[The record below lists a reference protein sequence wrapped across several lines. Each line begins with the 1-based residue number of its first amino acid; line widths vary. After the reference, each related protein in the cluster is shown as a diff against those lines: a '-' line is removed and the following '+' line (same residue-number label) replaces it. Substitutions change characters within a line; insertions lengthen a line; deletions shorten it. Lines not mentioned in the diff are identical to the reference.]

1 MPKGVSLVWAAG
13 DKRVEGVLD
22 KAIAKTMSR
31 IESYAQARV
40 RLGSGDNQMDEQRD
54 TGNLVWVGFTHE
66 TARPVR
72 HPDGEVTVDPHLHR
86 HVFVHNLTYD
96 PVEERWKA
104 MKNRAMFERTAY
116 FQEIFESYLARFVHE
131 LGYRIDRRG
140 KLWDIADVSP
150 ELAARYSLRTKE
162 VNDYA
167 EEKGITN
174 AAVKGEL
181 GARSRSVKSLATD
194 VGDIADHF
202 RDRSLD
208 DFDYS
213 ERLRVDAHHR
223 ERFLLPDG
231 PLSPRQRKELLDAAV
246 DYALERAFERRST
259 AYAHMVLAD
268 AIRFAGAGRC
278 LPEEVQQALLEREG
292 LIFGTPDGTHRQ
304 LLTTNEIVEQ
314 ERSLLKVVRD
324 RRNAHLPLVLQPRI
338 DRQLSPEQMAA
349 VTHVLS
355 STDGVM
361 SIRGQ
366 AGVGKSFLLKSLVKE
381 LDRNNISPVALAPT
395 VSASRGALRKSVLSD
410 ANTLAMFMS
419 DSEDGRALREKAKDS
434 VVVLDEAGL
443 TSTPDMLRFMEKA
456 TELNARVLLVGDT
469 GQLSSVERGDALRLL
484 ERDGLIPAELKHIR
498 RQTNKTYRAVVEK
511 MATGQAAE
519 GLEKARTAGFVTE
532 LSIDFDAAD
541 DQQAD
546 EEVADRAAA
555 ELAAKRVA
563 EAYDNGHSNIVVA
576 PTHALGRVVTAA
588 IRAELQAKGH
598 IGKDEAKM
606 TLLRQV
612 DLHTA
617 DRRDATHAL
626 EQGDLV
632 VMRRD
637 DESRGLSMGEVLH
650 AKADRQGKVRLY
662 REDTFGSRVSDGLD
676 PRAYG
681 VYRSEEIP
689 IAVGDQVRA
698 FEPMAD
704 MATRRSR
711 HHRKHRSMAPHH
723 QADRWARHFN
733 GFETPRARVRGDGAG
748 VAGAVRRPRHRR
760 RDLVVSRRDVQRG
773 HVRRRIPR
781 GREAR
786 YHHGRRRGASGSR
799 MSLRRASARH
809 RCRERSP
816 RIRDLPEDLQG
827 YRKVPAD
834 DEIGLSHRR
843 EQEPALALVGASAG
857 TGGAPSADAPE
868 QRRPDS
874 SRRTI

>member
-1 MPKGVSLVWAAG
+1 
-13 DKRVEGVLD
+13 
-22 KAIAKTMSR
+22 MSR

-213 ERLRVDAHHR
+213 ERLRVDAQHR

-278 LPEEVQQALLEREG
+278 LPEEVQQALQDREG

-304 LLTTNEIVEQ
+304 LLTTSEIVEQ

-324 RRNAHLPLVLQPRI
+324 RRAAHLPLVIQPRI
-338 DRQLSPEQMAA
+338 DRRLSPEQMAA

-366 AGVGKSFLLKSLVKE
+366 AGVGKSFLLKSLVDE
-381 LDRNNISPVALAPT
+381 LDRNSIHPVALAPT
-395 VSASRGALRKSVLSD
+395 VSASRGALREAGLAD

-419 DSEDGRALREKAKDS
+419 DSKDGRALREKAKGS

-443 TSTPDMLRFMEKA
+443 TSTPDMLRLMEKA

-484 ERDGLIPAELKHIR
+484 ERDGLVPAELKHVR
-498 RQTNKTYRAVVEK
+498 RQTNETYRAVVEE
-511 MATGQAAE
+511 MATGQAAA

-541 DQQAD
+541 EQEAH
-546 EEVADRAAA
+546 EEIVDRTAA
-555 ELAAKRVA
+555 EQAAKRVA
-563 EAYDNGHSNIVVA
+563 EAYEKGHSNIVVA

-588 IRAELQAKGH
+588 IRAELQANGH
-598 IGKDEAKM
+598 IGEDEAKM

-612 DLHTA
+612 DLRTA
-617 DRRDATHAL
+617 DRRDAEHAL

-637 DESRGLSMGEVLH
+637 DDARGLSMGEVLH

-662 REDTFGSRVSDGLD
+662 REDTLGTRVTDGLD

-704 MATRRSR
+704 MARGDRGTIKSI
-711 HHRKHRSMAPHH
+711 
-723 QADRWARHFN
+723 DRWRHTIELTD
-733 GFETPRARVRGDGAG
+733 GRAISMDSKHLGHGYVVTVQGSQGQSVDHAIVVATSSSLGAMSKEAMYVAASRGREKLDIITDD
-748 VAGAVRRPRHRR
+748 VAELQGAVRRSVERAHG
-760 RDLVVSRRDVQRG
+760 VDVANDALA
-773 HVRRRIPR
+773 
-781 GREAR
+781 RELSPTSKDIA
-786 YHHGRRRGASGSR
+786 GP
-799 MSLRRASARH
+799 SA
-809 RCRERSP
+809 
-816 RIRDLPEDLQG
+816 
-827 YRKVPAD
+827 
-834 DEIGLSHRR
+834 DEVGLSHRR
-843 EQEPALALVGASAG
+843 EHEPALALVGASA
-857 TGGAPSADAPE
+857 SADGIPSVDDPE
-868 QRRPDS
+868 NKAGFVATEYLVALARVANE
-874 SRRTI
+874 

>member
-1 MPKGVSLVWAAG
+1 MVTSALDRDAEGTVVLQVTPSKSPKRAIRYFMQHLERGDYYQGEAIDQRGWEGKEIARLGLDGKTCDLKTFAALTLNVDPSKVDDDFVDRVKESLKPPPKLDLDTLKVGTRVHVPNRGEGRVVELDGCSIEVRLDGAAKEQVTVDVDDLKSPERKLKLNRDERLTPRHRPTAGWDYTFSVPKGVSLVWAAG

-202 RDRSLD
+202 RERSLD

-213 ERLRVDAHHR
+213 ERLRVDAQHR

-304 LLTTNEIVEQ
+304 LLTTTEIVEQ

-324 RRNAHLPLVLQPRI
+324 LRDAHLPLVVQPRI
-338 DRQLSPEQMAA
+338 DRQLSP
-349 VTHVLS
+349 
-355 STDGVM
+355 
-361 SIRGQ
+361 
-366 AGVGKSFLLKSLVKE
+366 
-381 LDRNNISPVALAPT
+381 
-395 VSASRGALRKSVLSD
+395 
-410 ANTLAMFMS
+410 
-419 DSEDGRALREKAKDS
+419 
-434 VVVLDEAGL
+434 
-443 TSTPDMLRFMEKA
+443 
-456 TELNARVLLVGDT
+456 
-469 GQLSSVERGDALRLL
+469 
-484 ERDGLIPAELKHIR
+484 
-498 RQTNKTYRAVVEK
+498 
-511 MATGQAAE
+511 
-519 GLEKARTAGFVTE
+519 
-532 LSIDFDAAD
+532 
-541 DQQAD
+541 
-546 EEVADRAAA
+546 
-555 ELAAKRVA
+555 
-563 EAYDNGHSNIVVA
+563 
-576 PTHALGRVVTAA
+576 
-588 IRAELQAKGH
+588 
-598 IGKDEAKM
+598 
-606 TLLRQV
+606 
-612 DLHTA
+612 
-617 DRRDATHAL
+617 
-626 EQGDLV
+626 
-632 VMRRD
+632 
-637 DESRGLSMGEVLH
+637 
-650 AKADRQGKVRLY
+650 
-662 REDTFGSRVSDGLD
+662 
-676 PRAYG
+676 
-681 VYRSEEIP
+681 
-689 IAVGDQVRA
+689 
-698 FEPMAD
+698 
-704 MATRRSR
+704 
-711 HHRKHRSMAPHH
+711 
-723 QADRWARHFN
+723 
-733 GFETPRARVRGDGAG
+733 
-748 VAGAVRRPRHRR
+748 
-760 RDLVVSRRDVQRG
+760 
-773 HVRRRIPR
+773 
-781 GREAR
+781 
-786 YHHGRRRGASGSR
+786 
-799 MSLRRASARH
+799 
-809 RCRERSP
+809 
-816 RIRDLPEDLQG
+816 
-827 YRKVPAD
+827 
-834 DEIGLSHRR
+834 
-843 EQEPALALVGASAG
+843 
-857 TGGAPSADAPE
+857 
-868 QRRPDS
+868 
-874 SRRTI
+874 